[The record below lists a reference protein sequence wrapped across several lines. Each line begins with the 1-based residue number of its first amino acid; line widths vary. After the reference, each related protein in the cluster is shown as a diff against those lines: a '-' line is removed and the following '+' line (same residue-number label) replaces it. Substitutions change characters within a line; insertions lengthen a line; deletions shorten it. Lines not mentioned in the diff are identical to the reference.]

1 MIAIVR
7 ENSRSG
13 WYLRILEEGSVEA
26 GQEVLLLDRL
36 NPGWTIRR
44 AAGAM
49 LERHTA
55 PEEAYALSR
64 CQGISKE
71 WRTRLQKAARA
82 AG

>member
-7 ENSRSG
+7 ENGRSG
-13 WYLRILEEGSVEA
+13 WYLRILDEGPVEA

-44 AAGAM
+44 AARTM
-49 LERHTA
+49 LERHTV

-71 WRTRLQKAARA
+71 WRTRLQKAARTP
-82 AG
+82 G